1 MSESEYFT
9 SEIADADLDALADA
23 GDFRLDEEAFQYRL
37 TPVEIAGLVKEGNLI
52 IAHQSLGQTIELGN

>member
-9 SEIADADLDALADA
+9 SEISDADLDALADA